1 MEIDKR
7 ITVVG
12 VGAIG
17 AAVARRLLADGHDVV
32 VWNRTPERAAALAE
46 AGARVA
52 DSLTDAVLAS
62 ELVLITLT
70 DQDAVAE
77 CLDAIDVDLSGRTL
91 VTMCTGTAEEAERA
105 AKRITA
111 LGADYLDAGIQASP
125 EMIGSE
131 TATILYSGSRS
142 AFDRYGAILGALST
156 PRFAGEEPG
165 AAAVWDLALFGAWYD
180 AQLGLLRALDVV
192 RAAGV
197 DVAEFAATAGP
208 QIGHVVAGV
217 SATVAELR
225 EGEYPSGPATLTEH
239 LTLIRQLIGQR
250 AGTRLGDGGLAEV
263 STRVAALVDAGRGG
277 EGLTAT
283 IG

>member
-1 MEIDKR
+1 MEINKR
-7 ITVVG
+7 IAVVG

-17 AAVARRLLADGHDVV
+17 AAVARGLLADGHDVV

-52 DSLTDAVLAS
+52 GSLTDAVLAG
-62 ELVLITLT
+62 ELVLLTLT
-70 DQDAVAE
+70 DHDAVGQ
-77 CLDAIDVDLSGRTL
+77 CLDAIDVDLSGRTV
-91 VTMCTGTAEEAERA
+91 VTMCTGTADEAERT
-105 AKRITA
+105 AKRVTA

-125 EMIGSE
+125 DMIGTG

-142 AFDRYGAILGALST
+142 AFDRYREVLGSLST

-165 AAAVWDLALFGAWYD
+165 AAAVWDLALFGVWYD

-217 SATVAELR
+217 PATVAELR
-225 EGEYPSGPATLTEH
+225 DGEYPAGPATLTEH
-239 LTLIRQLIGQR
+239 LTLLRKLGGQR

-263 STRVAALVDAGRGG
+263 GTRISALVDAGRGG